1 MHWLMLIDTLVFSFC
16 AYPITMSVDYCDR
29 SAELVKCAQLFHQK
43 VMSGRARLKPRL
55 SVAAAAYKIP
65 LSSLYRGQFLPSA
78 RHILARLN
86 DAEAK
91 MSSLKNSSADPG
103 GQPIRIAEALS
114 AGAHAVQSEVVYI
127 NSYLQQ
133 LLKFA
138 PQVLQE
144 VASRPQ
150 VTRHVQAIVSTLEHR
165 MAALSMGLRDF
176 YQDKKQLLSVVGS
189 NEVTPAT
196 ADTCSLG
203 QQHHPDHL
211 ILAAPLD
218 LTPPH
223 VETSGSLPSFPASS
237 APVSSPSSNSST
249 TVPFNRT
256 SVNPLTAVQHAVP
269 HIPSHKRALN
279 SFGALPPEEKNQ
291 LETGHWN
298 HDSQTQN
305 QLQLTLT
312 EAPQSVI
319 RQRDRALNKTEQ
331 TIVQL
336 GEIYQQFSF
345 LVKEQGELVTRIDTH
360 LEDAG
365 LNVDLAHNHLV
376 DFMRRI
382 SSRRAFMLKLF
393 ATLIIVFCIFAFLL
407 R

>member
-1 MHWLMLIDTLVFSFC
+1 
-16 AYPITMSVDYCDR
+16 MSVDYCDR

-55 SVAAAAYKIP
+55 SAAAAAYKIP

-78 RHILARLN
+78 RHIQVRLN

-91 MSSLKNSSADPG
+91 MSSLKDSSANPEG
-103 GQPIRIAEALS
+103 HPVQIAEALS
-114 AGAHAVQSEVVYI
+114 VGAHALQSEVVSI

-133 LLKFA
+133 LLKLT

-144 VASRPQ
+144 VGNRPQ
-150 VTRHVQAIVSTLEHR
+150 VSRHVQAVVSTLEHR

-176 YQDKKQLLSVVGS
+176 YQDKKQLLSAVDLDNNTPTATDICGS
-189 NEVTPAT
+189 N
-196 ADTCSLG
+196 
-203 QQHHPDHL
+203 QHHHPDHL
-211 ILAAPLD
+211 VLTAPSHPPQ
-218 LTPPH
+218 PPH
-223 VETSGSLPSFPASS
+223 VDVGANIQSLLPLS
-237 APVSSPSSNSST
+237 APVPPPSSNSSVT
-249 TVPFNRT
+249 APFNRAGA
-256 SVNPLTAVQHAVP
+256 NPLLSVQHAVP
-269 HIPSHKRALN
+269 QNLSPKKAPGSFN
-279 SFGALPPEEKNQ
+279 SLPPEEKSQ

-298 HDSQTQN
+298 GVYQAQN
-305 QLQLTLT
+305 QVQLTLT
-312 EAPQSVI
+312 EDPQSVI
-319 RQRDRALNKTEQ
+319 RQRDRALRNTEQ

-345 LVKEQGELVTRIDTH
+345 LVKEQGEMVTRIDTH

-376 DFMRRI
+376 EFMRRI

>member
-1 MHWLMLIDTLVFSFC
+1 
-16 AYPITMSVDYCDR
+16 MSVDYCDR

-55 SVAAAAYKIP
+55 SAAAAAYKIP

-78 RHILARLN
+78 RHIQVRLN
-86 DAEAK
+86 DAEGK
-91 MSSLKNSSADPG
+91 LSSLKDSSANPEG
-103 GQPIRIAEALS
+103 HPVQIAEALS
-114 AGAHAVQSEVVYI
+114 VGAHALQSEVVSI

-133 LLKFA
+133 LLKLT

-144 VASRPQ
+144 VANRPQ
-150 VTRHVQAIVSTLEHR
+150 VSRHVQAVVSTLEHR

-176 YQDKKQLLSVVGS
+176 YQDKKQLLSAVDLDKA
-189 NEVTPAT
+189 TPAAT
-196 ADTCSLG
+196 DICGSS
-203 QQHHPDHL
+203 QHHHHPDHRV
-211 ILAAPLD
+211 LAAPSYPPQ
-218 LTPPH
+218 PPH
-223 VETSGSLPSFPASS
+223 VDVGANMQPLIPLSASV
-237 APVSSPSSNSST
+237 PPTSSNSSVT
-249 TVPFNRT
+249 APFNRAGA
-256 SVNPLTAVQHAVP
+256 NPLLSVQHAAP
-269 HIPSHKRALN
+269 QNLPPNKAPG
-279 SFGALPPEEKNQ
+279 SFNALPPEEKNQ
-291 LETGHWN
+291 LETGRWN
-298 HDSQTQN
+298 EVYQAQN
-305 QLQLTLT
+305 QVQLTLT
-312 EAPQSVI
+312 EDPQSVI
-319 RQRDRALNKTEQ
+319 RQRDRALRNTEQ

-376 DFMRRI
+376 EFMRRI

-393 ATLIIVFCIFAFLL
+393 ATLIVVFCIFAFLL